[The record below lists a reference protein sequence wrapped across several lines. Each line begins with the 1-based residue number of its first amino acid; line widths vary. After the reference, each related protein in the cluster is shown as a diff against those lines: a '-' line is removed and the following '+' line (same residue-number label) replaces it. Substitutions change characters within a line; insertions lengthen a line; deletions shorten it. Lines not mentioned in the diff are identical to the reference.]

1 MKKISIFIL
10 ILVFMIFV
18 PIKAEE
24 LAAVDV
30 LKKVDGVLNAAK
42 DQDLK
47 MKMILIDKNG
57 KEKGRE
63 AVMLQKGSEK
73 RMIKFLSPADQKGIA
88 FLDLPNDVMYLYLPA
103 FKKVRRIASHVK
115 NQNFAGTDMSYDD
128 LGTINYS
135 EEYDPVFVEEN
146 KQHYVLELTPK
157 QGVKKD
163 YSKLKVWVLKSNFY
177 PEKMEFFDK
186 GGNLRKRAEWR
197 KIEKNNNYWV
207 AHEIEFHDIKDDH
220 RTKIILEEVKF
231 DMGLEDKLFTQRY
244 LKR

>member
-1 MKKISIFIL
+1 MKKNSILIL

-24 LAAVDV
+24 LTAFDV
-30 LKKVDGVLNAAK
+30 LKKIDAVLNAAK

-57 KEKGRE
+57 KEKSRE

-128 LGTINYS
+128 LGTINYR
-135 EEYDPVFVEEN
+135 EEYDPVFVEKN
-146 KQHYVLELTPK
+146 DQHFVLELTPK

-163 YSKLKVWVLKSNFY
+163 YSRLKIWVLKSNFY
-177 PEKMEFFDK
+177 HEKIEFFDK
-186 GGNLRKRAEWR
+186 GGNLKKRAEWR
-197 KIEKNNNYWV
+197 DIGKENSYWV
-207 AHEIEFHDIKDDH
+207 AHEIEFYDIKDDH
-220 RTKIILEEVKF
+220 RTKIILEEVKL
-231 DMGLEDKLFTQRY
+231 DTGLEDKLFTQRY